1 MIENGSSLFL
11 TLKISEAIVQFDAP
25 WSENRDDVRHVH
37 KHRYRHTYSHATF
50 WRAGVARTSTY
61 KFLDPLA

>member
-37 KHRYRHTYSHATF
+37 KHRYRHKHSYIPANF
-50 WRAGVARTSTY
+50 WRDGGIEPKQS
-61 KFLDPLA
+61 